1 MSLKKTAYG
10 FFNIVGMNRQK
21 RFLSSLRCGQKDSI
35 AKNARKNGDKVAIF
49 PLIPKATLSFRPKER
64 NLLILCCH
72 SFHSNTQKR
81 FLSSL
86 RFDRNDGLPKSEL
99 GERQR
104 LCRCLSPLYPKLLC
118 LSDRKGGICSFDV
131 LL

>member
-49 PLIPKATLSFRPKER
+49 PLIPKATLSFRPKGR
-64 NLLILCCH
+64 NLLIRCVTMT
-72 SFHSNTQKR
+72 NTVIIQKK
-81 FLSSL
+81 FLSL
-86 RFDRNDGLPKSEL
+86 RVFHTKGRNPPFSEPM
-99 GERQR
+99 QI
-104 LCRCLSPLYPKLLC
+104 
-118 LSDRKGGICSFDV
+118 DFFTIN
-131 LL
+131 